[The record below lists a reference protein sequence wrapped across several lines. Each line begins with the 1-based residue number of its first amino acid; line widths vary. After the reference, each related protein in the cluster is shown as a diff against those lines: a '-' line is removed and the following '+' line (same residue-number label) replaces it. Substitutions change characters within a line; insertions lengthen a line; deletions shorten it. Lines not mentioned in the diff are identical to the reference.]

1 MKSAVPAYS
10 NFTVVIPVRKLEWV
24 TIVNPLL
31 FIDLYSSFCLLPLIC
46 FVSCVI
52 MSLPE
57 TNVKSDAGV
66 NTRGKR
72 FTYKPHHMIL
82 LMRQVAADNPF
93 QYDYPSEQLK
103 AWEAIGTELEKVG
116 IEAQWRSSQL
126 KCVRLLD
133 DYEKDLRQPLKSG
146 TEPEL
151 CIELNQLLQDVSAKR
166 KEESERHAENDR
178 AKKQSKVMKK
188 RKEKTVSEVQ
198 AGKNIREASLMTMK
212 RTAGRC
218 SYYPDQLARILRLP
232 CGTVR
237 LF

>member
-24 TIVNPLL
+24 TIVNLLL

-82 LMRQVAADNPF
+82 LMRQVAADNHF
-93 QYDYPSEQLK
+93 QYDCP
-103 AWEAIGTELEKVG
+103 
-116 IEAQWRSSQL
+116 
-126 KCVRLLD
+126 
-133 DYEKDLRQPLKSG
+133 
-146 TEPEL
+146 
-151 CIELNQLLQDVSAKR
+151 
-166 KEESERHAENDR
+166 SERHAENDR
-178 AKKQSKVMKK
+178 AKKQSKIMKK
-188 RKEKTVSEVQ
+188 RKEETVSEVQ